1 MAIRTDDAATQ
12 ELGVQRDARYA
23 IELKLENGEELR
35 ADAGG
40 DKETARTQLAAV
52 QASGSGDGFVFLGED
67 MVVRSREIRYAR
79 IVERD
84 ADSGHGI
91 IDTVKQHLGGG
102 REMATYDTETSG
114 GAVRVTRA
122 RDADGGAGQ
131 PLFGN
136 GRRGGYGE
144 TKPFFVTSEF
154 LTLIGSIAAV
164 AVAMAVLD
172 NLDAERGWLLITIL
186 AAAYMVS
193 RGIAKA
199 GTRDPNT
206 LDPR

>member
-1 MAIRTDDAATQ
+1 MATRTTDAETQ
-12 ELGVQRDARYA
+12 ELDVQGAKRYA
-23 IELKLENGEELR
+23 VELKLENGEGLR
-35 ADAGG
+35 ADVGSDLDA
-40 DKETARTQLAAV
+40 ARSQLAAIHS
-52 QASGSGDGFVFLGED
+52 SGGDDRFVPIGED
-67 MVVRSREIRYAR
+67 TIVRSRDIRYAR
-79 IVERD
+79 IVSDEG
-84 ADSGHGI
+84 AGHGI

-102 REMATYDTETSG
+102 NQMATYDTETRG
-114 GAVRVTRA
+114 RTIRA
-122 RDADGGAGQ
+122 ERGHDGGGYDQ
-131 PLFGN
+131 PLFGG
-136 GRRGGYGE
+136 GRRGGYSE

-154 LTLIGSIAAV
+154 LTLIGAIAGV
-164 AVAMAVLD
+164 AIAMAVLD